1 MIILAALATLAAQ
14 AAVVQPWQLALWH
27 LADCWKAARWLRP
40 QTIFIAIL
48 LFPAGLVWYE
58 ESRVIVWR
66 LDVGLEFVSS
76 CTSLLLVWFA
86 DLRSAQ
92 LLLV

>member
-40 QTIFIAIL
+40 QKNFIAIL

-66 LDVGLEFVSS
+66 LDVGLDFVSS
-76 CTSLLLVWFA
+76 CISLLLVWFG